1 LVAVDTKSDHLNHI
15 CASLQPMYRSS
26 TPVTPGF
33 ANGPNPFSFSFSQP
47 SAQASSTS
55 SSQTGSF
62 GSLTDHRDKTPSSGV
77 VSSYGEIPR
86 PPSAASSRSIVAPGL
101 IPSFGTLNGHNAGT
115 AQRRSHQFSDESSAP
130 GEAWSNR
137 ELDLLESVR
146 KPSVVLASTWCPM
159 LTLTYTVPAQSLA
172 ALIHNLSAWYSPP
185 FRCPG

>member
-1 LVAVDTKSDHLNHI
+1 
-15 CASLQPMYRSS
+15 MYRSS

-47 SAQASSTS
+47 STQASSTS
-55 SSQTGSF
+55 SSQTGSC
-62 GSLTDHRDKTPSSGV
+62 GSLSDHRDKTPSPANM
-77 VSSYGEIPR
+77 SSYGEVPR
-86 PPSAASSRSIVAPGL
+86 LPSAASSRSVVTPGL

-130 GEAWSNR
+130 EEAWSDR

-146 KPSVVLASTWCPM
+146 KTSVVLPLYLVSYVDPDIYSFC
-159 LTLTYTVPAQSLA
+159 
-172 ALIHNLSAWYSPP
+172 HDLSAWYSPS